1 MIKLALFICMED
13 LKLMRILKRSIL
25 EVTNRLKKSLLI
37 LLIITTILTLIIIG
51 MSILETVKRAGNE
64 AKSELKAELLIQNNS
79 LQQGGLDENKG
90 ENYLN
95 KNILQRVEN
104 TKGVVKAEVVIN
116 TFVSTNLKMVGSR
129 TSETKEGSPTNRL
142 YGFDNVE
149 DNPDFVNGKYKL
161 IKGTLPFN
169 SKVDNPILISNKFA
183 EMNHLKVGDAIF
195 VKGGESLTKKIRYVI
210 TGLFEAR
217 EEASDNRT
225 SENPVSN
232 IENTFYSTVQTTEKT
247 KSLDNPSQKAQYE
260 EIKVTIDNVEN
271 VRLVIASLKRD
282 KSVNWENFSFISD
295 FEQYDRVTSS
305 IDDISNIA
313 SLTIWISG
321 GFGIII
327 LTLVMIISL
336 RDRKFEIGVLLSLGE
351 TRIGIVIQM
360 LLEIFI
366 IFIVSFTLAIGGSR
380 VISQNVDN
388 VVTIEQ
394 SGQAKK
400 NTGHDKDNTLS
411 KKDSDRSKKKS
422 STNNQVLINSFLLG
436 MVIITLPT
444 LSVLIIIFQR
454 DPKYLMLKND

>member
-1 MIKLALFICMED
+1 MK
-13 LKLMRILKRSIL
+13 ILKRAIL
-25 EVTNRLKKSLLI
+25 EVTNRFKKSLLM

-51 MSILETVKRAGNE
+51 MSIRKTVEQAGNE
-64 AKSELKAELLIQNNS
+64 AKAELKAELLIQNNS
-79 LQQGGLDENKG
+79 LKQENLDEHKG

-104 TKGVVKAEVVIN
+104 TQGVVKTEVVIN
-116 TFVSTNLKMVGSR
+116 TFISANLKMIGSR
-129 TSETKEGSPTNRL
+129 TSEMQEGSPTNRL

-149 DNPDFVNGKYKL
+149 DNTDFVNGKYKL
-161 IKGTLPFN
+161 IKGVLPYN

-210 TGLFEAR
+210 TGFFEVR
-217 EEASDNRT
+217 EQASDNPT
-225 SENPVSN
+225 SENSVSN
-232 IENTFYSTVQTTEKT
+232 IENNFYSTVQTTEKT

-260 EIKVTIDNVEN
+260 EIKVTINNVEN
-271 VRLVIASLKRD
+271 VRSVIASLKRD

-305 IDDISNIA
+305 IDNMSNIA

-351 TRIGIVIQM
+351 TRIGIVTQM

-380 VISQNVDN
+380 VLSQNIDN

-394 SGQAKK
+394 SSQDKK
-400 NTGHDKDNTLS
+400 NIGHDKDNTLS
-411 KKDSDRSKKKS
+411 KKDSYRSKKKV
-422 STNNQVLINSFLLG
+422 STNNQIFTNSFLLG
-436 MVIITLPT
+436 IVIITLPT
-444 LSVLIIIFQR
+444 VSLLIIIFQR

>member
-1 MIKLALFICMED
+1 
-13 LKLMRILKRSIL
+13 MRILKRAIL

-37 LLIITTILTLIIIG
+37 LLIVTTILTLIIIG
-51 MSILETVKRAGNE
+51 MSIRKTVERAGKE
-64 AKSELKAELLIQNNS
+64 AKAELKAELLIQNNS
-79 LQQGGLDENKG
+79 LKQGNLDEHKG

-95 KNILQRVEN
+95 KNILQRVQN
-104 TKGVVKAEVVIN
+104 TQGVVKTEVVVN
-116 TFVSTNLKMVGSR
+116 TFISANLKMIGSR
-129 TSETKEGSPTNRL
+129 TSETKGGSPTNRL

-161 IKGTLPFN
+161 IKGTLPYN

-183 EMNHLKVGDAIF
+183 EMNHLKVGEAIF

-210 TGLFEAR
+210 TGFFEVR
-217 EEASDNRT
+217 EEASDNPT
-225 SENPVSN
+225 LENSVSN
-232 IENTFYSTVQTTEKT
+232 IENNFYSTVQTTEKT

-260 EIKVTIDNVEN
+260 EIKVKIDNVEN
-271 VRLVIASLKRD
+271 VRSVIASLKRD

-305 IDDISNIA
+305 IDNISNIS

-351 TRIGIVIQM
+351 TRIGIVTQM

-366 IFIVSFTLAIGGSR
+366 IFIVSFTLAIGSSK
-380 VISQNVDN
+380 VLSQNIDN
-388 VVTIEQ
+388 IVTIEQ
-394 SGQAKK
+394 SAQAKK
-400 NTGHDKDNTLS
+400 NTGHDKDSTSS
-411 KKDSDRSKKKS
+411 KKDSDRSKKKV

-454 DPKYLMLKND
+454 DPKYLMLKNG